1 MLLYL
6 PKLNI
11 RAFLDTKIIED
22 LNNNIKESEH
32 IEKINRISDSQEF
45 REDLQEKIN
54 IDLTILQN
62 EIKKHQ
68 VKNYKN
74 NNSIVINLPA

>member
-32 IEKINRISDSQEF
+32 IEKINRISDSQE
-45 REDLQEKIN
+45 KIN